1 MISAFL
7 NSESFALALAV
18 ALFYPVSLSAGMST
32 LLHAY
37 VMVQYCFFISQQC
50 MHVNFHPFPI
60 ATITDRVEKLLFNQ
74 KQAQNNFSIIYK

>member
-7 NSESFALALAV
+7 NSESFALGLAV

-37 VMVQYCFFISQQC
+37 VMVQDCFFISQQC
-50 MHVNFHPFPI
+50 ACKF
-60 ATITDRVEKLLFNQ
+60 
-74 KQAQNNFSIIYK
+74 